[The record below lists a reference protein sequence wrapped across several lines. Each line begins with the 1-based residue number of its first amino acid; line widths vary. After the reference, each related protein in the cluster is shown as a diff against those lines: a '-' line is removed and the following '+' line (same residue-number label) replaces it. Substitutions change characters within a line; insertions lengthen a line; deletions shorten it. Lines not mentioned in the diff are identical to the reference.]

1 MLAAVLR
8 ASVDDGPDEDPR
20 HRDDER
26 DEEAKQHRR
35 IRPVLEERP
44 KPEQE
49 REEKRKPAPLRRR
62 GKAEADA
69 GDEEEHV
76 RDDSPHGGFIPS
88 RREVE
93 SRVVKRGS
101 QDSNLESPVLET
113 GALANS
119 ATAPC

>member
-8 ASVDDGPDEDPR
+8 AGVDDGSDEDPR

-26 DEEAKQHRR
+26 HDEPKQHRR

-44 KPEQE
+44 EPEQE
-49 REEKRKPAPLRRR
+49 REEKRKPAPLGRR

-69 GDEEEHV
+69 SDEEEQE

-88 RREVE
+88 RGEVE
-93 SRVVKRGS
+93 SRVLKRGS
-101 QDSNLESPVLET
+101 QDSNLGPAVLET
-113 GALANS
+113 A
-119 ATAPC
+119 ATTS